1 MLTQNK
7 AVFLDRDGTIV
18 VGVDYL
24 NDPCQLRLLPNS
36 SKGIKEFNKQGYL
49 VIIVTN
55 QSGIARGYF
64 DEKRL
69 KEINEKLKNILR
81 SEGAIIDAIYYCPHM
96 PEEEMDDPKN
106 ACRCRKPNPQMLLD
120 AAKDFNIEL
129 RQSIMVGDTPADIL
143 TGKNAGCLTALIEKD
158 KGFYDYRKD
167 MDAIQPDFIV
177 KDLWEVSR
185 FLSAKNAKKRI
196 KKAR

>member
-1 MLTQNK
+1 MLSKNK

-24 NDPCQLRLLPNS
+24 NDPRQLRLLPNS
-36 SKGIKEFNKQGYL
+36 SKGIKEFNKHGYL

-69 KEINEKLKNILR
+69 EEINEELKNIL
-81 SEGAIIDAIYYCPHM
+81 SAEGAIIDAIYYCPHM
-96 PEEEMDDPKN
+96 PEEEMGDPEN
-106 ACRCRKPNPQMLLD
+106 ACRCRKPSPQMLLN

-129 RQSIMVGDTPADIL
+129 RESIMVGDTPADIL
-143 TGKNAGCLTALIEKD
+143 TGKNAGCLTVLIEKD
-158 KGFYDYRKD
+158 REFYDYRKD
-167 MDAIQPDFIV
+167 MDDIQPDFIA
-177 KDLWEVSR
+177 KDLLEVSG
-185 FLSAKNAKKRI
+185 FLPQKR
-196 KKAR
+196 KEKD